1 MARDATN
8 QRDNNI
14 AINLERVG
22 FSAMF
27 GATTVLPPIL
37 VFVLFYIIIYLFI
50 KRCVKQQVEFRI
62 ELIIFDTKD
71 SSTMSFH
78 SKQITIHIQ
87 QKRINNGPTGCF
99 DGRLPSIFRSFPADV
114 NISVVSCCY
123 GPVRE
128 AKGIFSVT

>member
-1 MARDATN
+1 M
-8 QRDNNI
+8 
-14 AINLERVG
+14 
-22 FSAMF
+22 
-27 GATTVLPPIL
+27 
-37 VFVLFYIIIYLFI
+37 
-50 KRCVKQQVEFRI
+50 CKQQVEFRI

-128 AKGIFSVT
+128 AKGFFQSLEIRFLSAFFCKAMQIL